1 MDSRD
6 FFDFKKFRQAKD
18 ATKNNT
24 LIYKLTE
31 TTLFANFIEARSFGK
46 SDQDDQIIYFDEYQ
60 NFFNFINFLYRL

>member
-18 ATKNNT
+18 ATKSNT

-46 SDQDDQIIYFDEYQ
+46 SD
-60 NFFNFINFLYRL
+60 

>member
-6 FFDFKKFRQAKD
+6 FFDVKKFRLAKD
-18 ATKNNT
+18 AKPTT

-46 SDQDDQIIYFDEYQ
+46 SDQDDQIMYFDE
-60 NFFNFINFLYRL
+60 